1 MAKNKPEKPFIKGD
15 PDTVARGRK
24 GGQNRKGYRSL
35 KSIMKEILASGEID
49 PKQFVKAQ
57 MIHAMKGNS
66 GMAKIMWEY
75 HDGKVKEELEVSNSQ
90 PTTIAVEF
98 IEKTDSD
105 NKKP

>member
-15 PDTVARGRK
+15 PESIERARK

-35 KSIMKEILASGEID
+35 KTIMKEILASGEID

-98 IEKTDSD
+98 IEKADTND
-105 NKKP
+105 KKP